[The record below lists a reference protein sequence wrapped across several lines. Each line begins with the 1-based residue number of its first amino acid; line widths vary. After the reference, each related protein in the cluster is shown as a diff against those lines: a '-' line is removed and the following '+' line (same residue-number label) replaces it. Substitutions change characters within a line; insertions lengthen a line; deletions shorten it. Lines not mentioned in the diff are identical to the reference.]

1 MPELGADAV
10 LLGAAELAW
19 QDLLAD
25 PAGVLTATAAG
36 ARRRRWGRRRRGERA
51 GAASRLPPG
60 WPAAVR
66 PPGSPDWERSASDWL
81 LDLCPPDYRGHAV
94 LRRHP
99 LALARLAAHH
109 VEGGRQAC
117 AAALASLRVDLSG
130 DLDARTLAEVFD
142 VLDAE
147 QAAPAVR
154 GARGG
159 AGRDALRGRTYIP
172 RL

>member
-1 MPELGADAV
+1 VSGA
-10 LLGAAELAW
+10 
-19 QDLLAD
+19 
-25 PAGVLTATAAG
+25 P
-36 ARRRRWGRRRRGERA
+36 
-51 GAASRLPPG
+51 LPPG
-60 WPAAVR
+60 WPREVR
-66 PPGSPDWERSASDWL
+66 PPGSPDWERTALDWL
-81 LDLCPPDYRGHAV
+81 LDLCPPDYRGYAV

-117 AAALASLRVDLSG
+117 AAALGSLRADLSG

-147 QAAPAVR
+147 QARLLAASRAVTLVE
-154 GARGG
+154 
-159 AGRDALRGRTYIP
+159 DALRGRKYIP